1 MWNIDARVEMVID
14 DYDISDKFFAIM
26 LNKPSSNKTTMHH
39 LKPIFSRYIGLC
51 LAPLIRLVRLTNI
64 I

>member
-1 MWNIDARVEMVID
+1 MVID
-14 DYDISDKFFAIM
+14 DYDISDNFFAIM